1 MGNLNINASQNSPFE
16 VADTFVLNQQ
26 IDKNGFKSHGD
37 ISSKSFNT
45 SQFDSR
51 ASDYFLLL
59 NQKNKTIVKKRKNIK
74 MNYTDDVLEYDL
86 IFAELEK
93 QRLDKE
99 TELMKAIQEEQLKQQ
114 KIVLE
119 SLQTKRENETKIKEQ

>member
-1 MGNLNINASQNSPFE
+1 
-16 VADTFVLNQQ
+16 
-26 IDKNGFKSHGD
+26 
-37 ISSKSFNT
+37 
-45 SQFDSR
+45 
-51 ASDYFLLL
+51 
-59 NQKNKTIVKKRKNIK
+59 

>member
-1 MGNLNINASQNSPFE
+1 
-16 VADTFVLNQQ
+16 
-26 IDKNGFKSHGD
+26 
-37 ISSKSFNT
+37 
-45 SQFDSR
+45 
-51 ASDYFLLL
+51 L